1 MRKNISKNQEYTSK
15 VKLVSIVKNLISINI
30 NLVSKKL
37 LCLLEINA
45 Y

>member
-1 MRKNISKNQEYTSK
+1 MRKNISKNQEYTCK
-15 VKLVSIVKNLISINI
+15 VNLVSIVKNLGRINI

-37 LCLLEINA
+37 WCLLKINA